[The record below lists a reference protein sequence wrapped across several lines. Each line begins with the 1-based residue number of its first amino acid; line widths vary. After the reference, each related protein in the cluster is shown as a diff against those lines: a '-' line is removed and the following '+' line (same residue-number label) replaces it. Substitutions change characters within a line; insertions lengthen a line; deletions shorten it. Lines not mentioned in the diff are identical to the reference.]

1 MASKSKRSGSIS
13 EDTKLVKDKNEKNGN
28 FIFQNTNITKTGFII
43 IIVFLIILVVG
54 VIASGVFLNEG
65 K

>member
-1 MASKSKRSGSIS
+1 MASKSKRSESIS